1 MAEEACHVFGS
12 TTQVGLTQALGA
24 MERLPLL
31 AAAFLLF
38 AGQAIATNTLCA
50 FNGADQSGRY
60 SLEFI
65 GSGEIA
71 MIQVNDPRSMR
82 LASYVVHDFSYRER
96 RIDMVHA
103 GSDKEGFLPAFTL
116 KGSGENVLLSIAGR
130 SIVGEL
136 TCQWQHDA

>member
-1 MAEEACHVFGS
+1 MKRLSPLA
-12 TTQVGLTQALGA
+12 GA
-24 MERLPLL
+24 S
-31 AAAFLLF
+31 LLF
-38 AGQAIATNTLCA
+38 AAQAMATNTLCD

-60 SLEFI
+60 AFEFI
-65 GSGEIA
+65 GSGELA

-103 GSDKEGFLPAFTL
+103 GSDREGLLPAFTL
-116 KGSGENVLLSIAGR
+116 KGSRENVLLNIAGR
-130 SIVGEL
+130 STVGEL